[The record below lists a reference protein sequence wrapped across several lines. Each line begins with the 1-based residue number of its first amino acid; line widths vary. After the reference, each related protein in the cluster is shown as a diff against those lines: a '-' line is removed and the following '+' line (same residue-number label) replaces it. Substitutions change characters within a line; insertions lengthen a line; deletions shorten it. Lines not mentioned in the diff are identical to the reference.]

1 MIFKP
6 LDYDGEVIVKIK
18 HSNTRLWMECYT
30 VWDQFNVTERMQ
42 EMAEI
47 RLLRLL
53 QGHAEHVLSAGTWVV
68 ALVPPL
74 MMLMFSII
82 NV

>member
-1 MIFKP
+1 
-6 LDYDGEVIVKIK
+6 
-18 HSNTRLWMECYT
+18 MECYT

-47 RLLRLL
+47 RLFMLL
-53 QGHAEHVLSAGTWVV
+53 QELAEHVLSAGTWVV

-74 MMLMFSII
+74 MMLIFHK
-82 NV
+82 